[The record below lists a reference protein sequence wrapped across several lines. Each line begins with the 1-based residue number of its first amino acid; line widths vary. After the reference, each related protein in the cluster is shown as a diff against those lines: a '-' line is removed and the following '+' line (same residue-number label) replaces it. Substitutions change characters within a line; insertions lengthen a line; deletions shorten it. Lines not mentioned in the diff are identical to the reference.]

1 VNRRSVW
8 APSASSVAMVT
19 ADQRVEMR
27 RAERG
32 WWRVELSAELSHAD
46 YGFSLDGGDPLPD
59 PRSPYQPHGV
69 HGLSRPVDH
78 SAFVWRH
85 ARWRQAPLSSAII
98 YELHIGTFTPAGTFD
113 AAADRLGHLRDLG
126 VTHVELMPVAEFSGA
141 RGWGY
146 DGVDLYAPHHWYG
159 GPDAMKLF
167 VDAAHGHGLGV
178 ILDVVYN
185 HLGPEGAYLGK
196 FGPYFTDR
204 YRTPWG
210 DAVNLDDRD
219 SDEVRQFFC
228 DDALMWLRDY
238 RVDGLRLD
246 AIHAIFD
253 ASATHFL
260 EQLGAQVHELE
271 AEVGRPLIVIAESD
285 LNLPRIVTA
294 REAGGYGL
302 DAQWND
308 DFHHALHTILTGE
321 QAGYLADFGSIA
333 QLAKC
338 LTRGFV
344 YDGTYSKSR
353 RRSHGAPV
361 TGLSAHRFVA
371 FIQNHDQ
378 VGNRA
383 LGERFGHLVTID
395 RLKIAAAMLMTAPF
409 VPMLFEG
416 EEWNA
421 STPFLYFTDHQD
433 ADLAEAV
440 RKGRR
445 REFAHFVANV
455 AEIPDPQARETFERS
470 KLAWD
475 ELDRGEHREIFEWYR
490 RLIRLRRC
498 VRDFENGRLDLDAVT
513 FDENARW
520 ISVKRGQSVVICNF
534 ASTSQRVP
542 VANASRLDIALASK
556 SAVRIDGDTIDLP
569 PVAIAIL
576 TPKDRD
582 PSSGRSPGTSQ

>member
-1 VNRRSVW
+1 
-8 APSASSVAMVT
+8 MVT
-19 ADQRVEMR
+19 ADKRVEMR

-32 WWRVELSAELSHAD
+32 WWRVDLSAELSRSD

-78 SAFVWRH
+78 SAFAWRH
-85 ARWRQAPLSSAII
+85 ARWRQAPLSSAIV

-113 AAADRLGHLRDLG
+113 AANDHLEHLRDLG
-126 VTHVELMPVAEFSGA
+126 VTHVELMPVAEFSGE

-146 DGVDLYAPHHWYG
+146 DGVDLYAPHHSYG
-159 GPDAMKLF
+159 GPDAMKRF
-167 VDAAHGHGLGV
+167 VDAAHGYGLGV

-185 HLGPEGAYLGK
+185 HLGPEGGYLGK
-196 FGPYFTDR
+196 YGPYFTDR

-285 LNLPRIVTA
+285 LNLPRIVTP

-344 YDGTYSKSR
+344 YDGVYSKSR
-353 RRSHGAPV
+353 RRTHGAPV
-361 TGLSAHRFVA
+361 AGLSAHRFVA

-383 LGERFGHLVTID
+383 MGERFGHLVTID
-395 RLKIAAAMLMTAPF
+395 RLKIAVAMLMTSPF
-409 VPMLFEG
+409 VPMLFQG
-416 EEWNA
+416 EDWNA

-455 AEIPDPQARETFERS
+455 SEIPDPQARETFERS
-470 KLAWD
+470 KLAWN
-475 ELDRGEHREIFEWYR
+475 ELDSGQHREILEWYR

-513 FDENARW
+513 FDEHARW
-520 ISVKRGQSVVICNF
+520 ISVNRGQSVVICNF
-534 ASTSQRVP
+534 ASTPRRVP
-542 VANASRLDIALASK
+542 VVNATRLDIALASK
-556 SAVRIDGDTIDLP
+556 SDARIDGDMIDLP

-576 TPKDRD
+576 TPKDRA
-582 PSSGRSPGTSQ
+582 PSARISPGESE

>member
-8 APSASSVAMVT
+8 APSATSVAMVT
-19 ADQRVEMR
+19 ADQRVEMH

-32 WWRVELSAELSHAD
+32 WWRVELSAELSHPD
-46 YGFSLDGGDPLPD
+46 YGFSLDGGEPLPD

-78 SAFVWRH
+78 SAFAWRY

-98 YELHIGTFTPAGTFD
+98 YELHVGTFTPAGTFD

-146 DGVDLYAPHHWYG
+146 DGVDLYAPHHSYG
-159 GPDAMKLF
+159 GPDAMKRF

-271 AEVGRPLIVIAESD
+271 AEVGRPLVVIAESD
-285 LNLPRIVTA
+285 LNLPRIVTPC
-294 REAGGYGL
+294 EAGGYGL
-302 DAQWND
+302 EAQWND

-361 TGLSAHRFVA
+361 VGLSAHRFVA

-395 RLKIAAAMLMTAPF
+395 QLKIAAAMLMTSPF
-409 VPMLFEG
+409 VPLLFQG

-440 RKGRR
+440 REGRR

-455 AEIPDPQARETFERS
+455 SEIPDPQARETFERS
-470 KLAWD
+470 KLVWE
-475 ELDRGEHREIFEWYR
+475 ELDSSEHREIFEWYR

-513 FDENARW
+513 FDEAARW
-520 ISVKRGQSVVICNF
+520 ISVNRGQSVVICNF
-534 ASTSQRVP
+534 ASNPQRVP

-556 SAVRIDGDTIDLP
+556 PDARIDGDMIDLP

-582 PSSGRSPGTSQ
+582 PSARISPGESE